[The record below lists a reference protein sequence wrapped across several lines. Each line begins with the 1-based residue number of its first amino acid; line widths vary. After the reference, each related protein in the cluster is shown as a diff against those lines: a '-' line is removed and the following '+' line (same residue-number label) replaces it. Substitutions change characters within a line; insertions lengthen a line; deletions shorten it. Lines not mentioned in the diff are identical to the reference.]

1 MIRIDK
7 GLGTHSRKKKNLAS
21 EIIAQSSQL
30 QKGMNTQAQKHL
42 ERCVDTPRKEPLHN
56 LLFKVTKAQKKS
68 ELFKGLSTQPLVKAN
83 PSK

>member
-1 MIRIDK
+1 
-7 GLGTHSRKKKNLAS
+7 
-21 EIIAQSSQL
+21 
-30 QKGMNTQAQKHL
+30 MNTQAQKHL